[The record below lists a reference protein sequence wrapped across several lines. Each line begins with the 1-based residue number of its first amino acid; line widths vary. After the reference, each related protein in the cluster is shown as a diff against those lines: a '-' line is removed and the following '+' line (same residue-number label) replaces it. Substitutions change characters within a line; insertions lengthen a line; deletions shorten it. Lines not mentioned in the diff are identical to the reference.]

1 MASPTT
7 FPISFDRP
15 SRIPMTVLGAG
26 PKVSH
31 VTVSSSAVDIRMGW
45 AFQATIPREAVESA
59 RPLNG
64 GLSELGG
71 PLGLGV
77 LRGVNYW
84 RGTALVNGAGTGLVE
99 ITLDRPKWVHLGPLR
114 VRMRRL
120 IVSAEDQSGL
130 VAALDPSTPRSPGP
144 GDQSR

>member
-1 MASPTT
+1 MGSTTT
-7 FPISFDRP
+7 FPISVDRP

-26 PKVSH
+26 PKVSR
-31 VTVSSSAVDIRMGW
+31 VKMSSSTVDIRMGW
-45 AFQATIPREAVESA
+45 AFQATIPREAVASA
-59 RPLNG
+59 RPLNR
-64 GLSELGG
+64 GLSELRG
-71 PLGLGV
+71 PFGISV

-99 ITLDRPKWVHLGPLR
+99 ITLDRPKWVRLGPLR

-130 VAALDPSTPRSPGP
+130 VAALNPSIPRAPGSGDPSL
-144 GDQSR
+144 

>member
-1 MASPTT
+1 MDSPTT

-15 SRIPMTVLGAG
+15 SRKPMTVLGAG
-26 PKVSH
+26 PKVSR
-31 VTVSSSAVDIRMGW
+31 VKVSSSTVDIGMGW
-45 AFQATIPREAVESA
+45 AFHATIRREAVASA

-64 GLSELGG
+64 GLGELRG
-71 PLGLGV
+71 PLGLSV

-99 ITLDRPKWVHLGPLR
+99 MTLDRPNWVRLGPFP

-120 IVSAEDQSGL
+120 IVSVEDQSGL
-130 VAALDPSTPRSPGP
+130 VAALNPSTPRSPGP
-144 GDQSR
+144 GDPSL